1 MVISWRFNYVFSLLP
16 SVIKETILKK
26 GLWDGSLE
34 EGQGQQGFGDQEKDG
49 GGWEQAECSGAE
61 PPGLSSHPRGAHL
74 GLCQLVGEGDDL
86 VIPWLQGHSTPCPA
100 PHWVRFISPGL
111 CRERSGAPC
120 RVRT

>member
-26 GLWDGSLE
+26 RLWDGSLE

-61 PPGLSSHPRGAHL
+61 PPGLSLPT
-74 GLCQLVGEGDDL
+74 QEGPIWDSAS
-86 VIPWLQGHSTPCPA
+86 WWG
-100 PHWVRFISPGL
+100 
-111 CRERSGAPC
+111 REM
-120 RVRT
+120 T